1 VAPAPIRSGM
11 LNHRGVIVA
20 MQNTFSQDQLG
31 AFSVSPTAGVFEIA
45 TFATFVLTVRVG
57 SLGMDD
63 RGSVRFVFHGAKD
76 YSAPQTRDPAAAG
89 YVTGRTSSGRPLDL
103 AWSPFL
109 NERPWF
115 NTLEARLVEGGL
127 APGDEITVVLGDRS
141 GGGPGFRLQT
151 YCQDRFKFRAL
162 VNPFSTQQ
170 FFELADLPAIEI
182 GPGPGHRWVAVLPT
196 LRRAGEPFRLDVK
209 CEDAWGN
216 PSDRIDR
223 TIRFRPS
230 APVTSLPEESRFVP
244 GAFNLSVDGLSVA
257 TETDLTVEILDE
269 AGEVLCET
277 NPLRIAAPGEGRRH
291 FWGDLHGQT
300 EETVGTNSAR
310 RYFEFARDKAFLDV
324 AGHQGNDFQISDAF
338 WAELNRLTDE
348 FDEPGRFLA
357 VPGYE
362 WSGNTLVGGD
372 RNVWYRREGRPIRRS
387 HRALVMESAAPGT
400 DCGTARELFDALV
413 REGEDVAVA
422 AHCGGRYA
430 DIVYAHDGRVE
441 NSVEIHSAWGTFEW
455 ILRDAF
461 EQGYRVG
468 IVGNS
473 DGHKGRPGASYPG
486 DSFFTSMGGLTC
498 FLLPALDRDHLFEA
512 MRRRHHYATT
522 GARLF
527 LDVRADFD
535 EEVRVFHR
543 DPDVFGREVEFDRGR
558 RAGMGDIVGIGSGT
572 GVGADGGASRAHLSV
587 EAVGSSPIERVD
599 LFDGTTLLETRRP
612 NAPAPGAPTRRHRVI
627 WQGAR
632 YRGRGRNLAW
642 NGEVRVEGNT
652 IERIVPINFWSPDH
666 QPARVAANRVAFRGL
681 TAGNLQGLDL
691 TLARAGA
698 GLLSFTTDQGA
709 ATVGLDDLSEEG
721 EVTTFE
727 GLDAQVELTPVDVEG
742 ERRRVV
748 HRREV
753 AVRRSGDTRLYV
765 RVTQMDGHQAW
776 SSPIYLF
783 RDRT

>member
-1 VAPAPIRSGM
+1 
-11 LNHRGVIVA
+11 
-20 MQNTFSQDQLG
+20 MQNTFSQEQLG
-31 AFSVSPTAGVFEIA
+31 AFSVSPTTGVFEIA
-45 TFATFVLTVRVG
+45 TYETFVMTVRIG

-76 YSAPQTRDPAAAG
+76 YTAPQTRDPKAPG

-127 APGDEITVVLGDRS
+127 APGDEIAVVLGDRS
-141 GGGPGFRLQT
+141 GGSPGFRLQT

-170 FFELADLPAIEI
+170 FFELADLPSIEI
-182 GPGPGHRWVAVLPT
+182 GPGPGHRWMAVVPT

-223 TIRFRPS
+223 TVRFRPS
-230 APVTSLPEESRFVP
+230 APVTGLPEESRFAP
-244 GAFNLSVDGLSVA
+244 GAFSLSLDGLSVVS
-257 TETDLTVEILDE
+257 ESDLTIDVLDE
-269 AGEVLCET
+269 AGEVLCVT
-277 NPLRIAAPGEGRRH
+277 NPLRIAAPEEGRRH
-291 FWGDLHGQT
+291 YWGDLHGQT

-338 WAELNRLTDE
+338 WAELNRLTAE

-372 RNVWYRREGRPIRRS
+372 RNVWYRSEGRPIRRS

-400 DCGTARELFDALV
+400 DCGTARELFDTLV

-430 DIVYAHDGRVE
+430 DIVQAHDGRVE

-498 FLLPALDRDHLFEA
+498 FLMPELDRDHLFEA
-512 MRRRHHYATT
+512 MRRRHHYATS
-522 GARLF
+522 GARIF
-527 LDVRADFD
+527 LDVRAEFD
-535 EEVRVFHR
+535 DEVRVFHR
-543 DPDVFGREVEFDRGR
+543 DPAVFGADAGFDRGR
-558 RAGMGDIVGIGSGT
+558 HAIMGDIVGIGT
-572 GVGADGGASRAHLSV
+572 GAADRDDGGDGRVHLTV
-587 EAVGSSPIERVD
+587 DAIGSCPIERVD
-599 LFDGTTLLETRRP
+599 LFDGTALLETVRP
-612 NAPAPGAPTRRHRVI
+612 NAPPPGEATRRHRVV

-642 NGEVRVEGNT
+642 NGEVRVEGNAV
-652 IERIVPINFWSPDH
+652 ERFAPINFWSPDN
-666 QPARVAANRVAFRGL
+666 QPSQSGPDRIAFHGL

-691 TLARAGA
+691 SLVQAGTGRLAFTSERGSAAADLGALARSGR
-698 GLLSFTTDQGA
+698 
-709 ATVGLDDLSEEG
+709 G
-721 EVTTFE
+721 ETFE
-727 GLDAQVELTPVDVEG
+727 GLDVHVAITPVDE
-742 ERRRVV
+742 
-748 HRREV
+748 
-753 AVRRSGDTRLYV
+753 SGDRRGVSLNRELAIGPSRDARLYA

-776 SSPIYLF
+776 SSPIYLV
-783 RDRT
+783 RDGGRNLESCKVA

>member
-1 VAPAPIRSGM
+1 MDIPFR
-11 LNHRGVIVA
+11 
-20 MQNTFSQDQLG
+20 QEQLG
-31 AFSVSPTAGVFEIA
+31 AFSVSPLGDFEIA
-45 TFATFVLTVRVG
+45 TFATFVLRVRVG

-76 YSAPQTRDPAAAG
+76 YSAPQTRDPAAPG
-89 YVTGRTSSGRPLDL
+89 YVTGRTSSGRPIDL
-103 AWSPFL
+103 VWAAFL
-109 NERPWF
+109 HERPWF
-115 NTLEARLVEGGL
+115 NTLEARLTEGGL

-141 GGGPGFRLQT
+141 GGSPGFRLQT
-151 YCQDRFKFRAL
+151 YCQDRFRFRAL

-170 FFELADLPAIEI
+170 FFELADMPSIRI
-182 GPGPGHRWVAVLPT
+182 GPGPGQRWVAVLPT
-196 LRRAGEPFRLDVK
+196 LRRAGEPFHLSVK
-209 CEDAWGN
+209 CEDVWGN

-230 APVTSLPEESRFVP
+230 ASVSGLPETARFIP
-244 GAFNLSVDGLSVA
+244 GAFSLSLEGLSVA
-257 TETDLTVEILDE
+257 AETDLTIDVLDE

-277 NPLRIAAPGEGRRH
+277 NPLRIAAANSERRH

-300 EETVGTNSAR
+300 EETVGTNTAR

-338 WAELNRLTDE
+338 WAELNRLTAE

-400 DCGTARELFDALV
+400 DCGTVRELFDALV
-413 REGEDVAVA
+413 GAGEDVAVA

-430 DIVYAHDGRVE
+430 DIVHAHDGRIE

-468 IVGNS
+468 VVGNS

-498 FLLPALDRDHLFEA
+498 FLMPELDRDHLFEA

-535 EEVRVFHR
+535 EEVRVFRR
-543 DPDVFGREVEFDRGR
+543 DPDVFGADAGCDRGR
-558 RAGMGDIVGIGSGT
+558 RAIMGDIVGVGVGIGD
-572 GVGADGGASRAHLSV
+572 GVGAGSGRVRLSV

-599 LFDGTTLLETRRP
+599 FFDGTECVETVRP
-612 NAPAPGAPTRRHRVI
+612 NAPRSGPTTRYRVV
-627 WQGAR
+627 WRGAR
-632 YRGRGRNLAW
+632 YRGRGRNLPW
-642 NGEVRVEGNT
+642 NGEVKVEGNA
-652 IERIVPINFWSPDH
+652 IERFAPINFWSPDH

-691 TLARAGA
+691 TLVRAGA
-698 GLLSFTTDQGA
+698 GMLSFATDRGA
-709 ATVGLDDLSEEG
+709 ASVGLDDLPEEG
-721 EVTTFE
+721 HVTTFE
-727 GLDAQVELTPVDVEG
+727 GLDAQVEVTPVDG
-742 ERRRVV
+742 DADRRRVV
-748 HRREV
+748 HGREV
-753 AVRRSGDTRLYV
+753 GVRRTGDTRLYV

-776 SSPIYLF
+776 SSPICIF
-783 RDRT
+783 RGAGVLDEGKVA

>member
-1 VAPAPIRSGM
+1 
-11 LNHRGVIVA
+11 
-20 MQNTFSQDQLG
+20 MQSAFTQAQLG
-31 AFSVSPTAGVFEIA
+31 AFSVTPTAGPFEIA
-45 TFATFVLTVRVG
+45 TFETFTMTVRVG

-63 RGSVRFVFHGAKD
+63 RSSVRFVFHGAKD
-76 YSAPQTRDPAAAG
+76 YSTPQTRDPAAPG
-89 YVTGRTSSGRPLDL
+89 YVTGRTSSGRPLDIV
-103 AWSPFL
+103 WTPFL

-127 APGDEITVVLGDRS
+127 APGDEIVVVLGDRS
-141 GGGPGFRLQT
+141 GGSPGFRLQT

-170 FFELADLPAIEI
+170 FLALADLPEIAI

-196 LRRAGEPFRLDVK
+196 LRAPGEPFGLSVK
-209 CEDAWGN
+209 CEDRWGN

-223 TIRFRPS
+223 TVRFRPS
-230 APVTSLPEESRFVP
+230 APVTGLPEEARFAP
-244 GAFNLSVDGLSVA
+244 GAFSLSLEHLSVA
-257 TETDLTVEILDE
+257 AETDLDIEVLDE
-269 AGEVLCET
+269 AGEVLCVT
-277 NPLRIAAPGEGRRH
+277 NPLRIAASAEGRRH
-291 FWGDLHGQT
+291 YWGDLHGQT
-300 EETVGTNSAR
+300 EETIGTNSAR

-338 WAELNRLTDE
+338 WAELDRLTAE
-348 FDEPGRFLA
+348 FDQPGRFLA

-372 RNVWYRREGRPIRRS
+372 RNVWYRSEGRPIRRS
-387 HRALVMESAAPGT
+387 HRALVMESAAAGT
-400 DCGTARELFDALV
+400 DCGTARELFEVLV
-413 REGEDVAVA
+413 REDEDVAVA

-486 DSFFTSMGGLTC
+486 GSFFTSMGGLTC
-498 FLLPALDRDHLFEA
+498 FLMAELDRDHLFEA

-522 GARLF
+522 GARIF

-535 EEVRVFHR
+535 EEVRVFRR
-543 DPDVFGREVEFDRGR
+543 DPAVFGAHAAFDPGR
-558 RAGMGDIVGIGSGT
+558 RARMGDIVGVGT
-572 GVGADGGASRAHLSV
+572 GAGGGAGRVHLSV
-587 EAVGSSPIERVD
+587 EAIGSSPIERVD
-599 LFDGTTLLETRRP
+599 LFDGTMRLDTVRP
-612 NAPAPGAPTRRHRVI
+612 NAPPPGDPTRRHRVV

-642 NGEVRVEGNT
+642 NGEVRVEGNAV
-652 IERIVPINFWSPDH
+652 EGFAPVNFWSPDN
-666 QPARVAANRVAFRGL
+666 QPSQTASDRIAFRGL

-691 TLARAGA
+691 TLARAGRGRLEFA
-698 GLLSFTTDQGA
+698 SDCGRAEADLGA
-709 ATVGLDDLSEEG
+709 LAQSGHVE
-721 EVTTFE
+721 TFE
-727 GLDAQVELTPVDVEG
+727 GLDVRVAITPADEAG
-742 ERRRVV
+742 DGRRVSL
-748 HRREV
+748 HRSL
-753 AVRRSGDTRLYV
+753 AIGGPGDTRLYV
-765 RVTQMDGHQAW
+765 RITQMDGHQAW
-776 SSPIYLF
+776 SSPIYLVPGG
-783 RDRT
+783 R

>member
-1 VAPAPIRSGM
+1 
-11 LNHRGVIVA
+11 

-31 AFSVSPTAGVFEIA
+31 AFSVTPTTGGFEIA
-45 TFATFVLTVRVG
+45 TYATFVLTVRIG

-76 YSAPQTRDPAAAG
+76 YSAPQTRDPTAPG
-89 YVTGRTSSGRPLDL
+89 YVTGRTSSGPPLDL
-103 AWSPFL
+103 VWSPFL

-170 FFELADLPAIEI
+170 YFELADMPEIAI
-182 GPGPGHRWVAVLPT
+182 GPGPGHPWVAVLPT

-230 APVTSLPEESRFVP
+230 APVAGLPEEARLTP
-244 GAFNLSVDGLSVA
+244 GAFRLSIEPLSVA
-257 TETDLTVEILDE
+257 AQTDLTIAVLDE
-269 AGEVLCET
+269 EGEVLCTT
-277 NPLRIAAPGEGRRH
+277 NPLRIAAAEEGRRH

-300 EETVGTNSAR
+300 EETIGTNSAR

-338 WAELNRLTDE
+338 WAELNRLTAE

-372 RNVWYRREGRPIRRS
+372 RNVWFRNEGRPIRRS
-387 HRALVMESAAPGT
+387 HRALVMESAASGT
-400 DCGTARELFDALV
+400 DCGTARELFDTLV

-430 DIVYAHDGRVE
+430 DIVRAHDGRVE

-498 FLLPALDRDHLFEA
+498 FLMPELDRDHLFES

-543 DPDVFGREVEFDRGR
+543 DPAVFGAEAGCERGR
-558 RAGMGDIVGIGSGT
+558 RAIMGDIVGIGE
-572 GVGADGGASRAHLSV
+572 GARGGAGRVRLSV
-587 EAVGSSPIERVD
+587 ETIGSSPIERVD
-599 LFDGTTLLETRRP
+599 LFDGTMLLETVRP
-612 NAPAPGAPTRRHRVI
+612 NAPPPAEPTRRHRVI
-627 WQGAR
+627 WQGAS

-642 NGEVRVEGNT
+642 NGEVRVEGNSV
-652 IERIVPINFWSPDH
+652 EGFVPINFWSPDN
-666 QPARVAANRVAFRGL
+666 QPSQTATDRIAVRGL

-691 TLARAGA
+691 TLARAGM
-698 GLLSFTTDQGA
+698 GRLEFTSDRGSVA
-709 ATVGLDDLSEEG
+709 ADLGPLVQSGHVE
-721 EVTTFE
+721 TFE
-727 GLDAQVELTPVDVEG
+727 GLDVQAAITPVDEAG
-742 ERRRVV
+742 DCRRVSLN
-748 HRREV
+748 REL
-753 AVRRSGDTRLYV
+753 AIGGAEETRLYV
-765 RVTQMDGHQAW
+765 RITQMDGHQAW
-776 SSPIYLF
+776 SSPIYLVQAGG
-783 RDRT
+783 